1 MKLSIE
7 YKEDFPNLVRI
18 KSDKKILFF
27 EKLKSKNNFIIENL
41 TQLSI
46 EILPY
51 YEGSILNKIFYYF
64 NFLLILLTGMS
75 DENLFNNIKST
86 CINFDNLKFVDKLN
100 IEIFKNIEVIQN
112 VEYKFEEYVNKK
124 HYITFFLIFCLPIF
138 ILLTYLFINLL
149 SVQTNSILK
158 YVLLTFIFIIFS
170 ILFYKNFKLIKMIR

>member
-86 CINFDNLKFVDKLN
+86 CINFDNLKFVDK
-100 IEIFKNIEVIQN
+100 
-112 VEYKFEEYVNKK
+112 
-124 HYITFFLIFCLPIF
+124 
-138 ILLTYLFINLL
+138 
-149 SVQTNSILK
+149 
-158 YVLLTFIFIIFS
+158 
-170 ILFYKNFKLIKMIR
+170 